1 MPPKVTLSRFHRYW
15 AKPERLPAV
24 IEEHLAVVD
33 ALDRGDAEGAE
44 KALVTHLDMVF
55 VIYEQL
61 PEEERKHLSI

>member
-1 MPPKVTLSRFHRYW
+1 M
-15 AKPERLPAV
+15 

-33 ALDRGDAEGAE
+33 ALDRGDANAAE